1 LHRLLLP
8 IAGSSNLAL
17 VDAADSVNDHDDFL
31 MSEEDDDADYA
42 APASKRRRSN
52 SGKPTAV
59 APKRATKEKGK
70 AKAREPKCRLVNAKP
85 PESIQAAVDGAP
97 AARASAP
104 AMDSKWIKIKENLC
118 LCRSGGCTVTTRTEN
133 GVSRHFKLD
142 HENMAP
148 EGGVRCP
155 AGCPETFKGGRREVL
170 RKHLDLQKRTCK
182 ASLAKKKEALAQL
195 APRRRAKKA

>member
-8 IAGSSNLAL
+8 IAGSAHLAL

-31 MSEEDDDADYA
+31 MSEVDDDADYA

-148 EGGVRCP
+148 EGGVQCP
-155 AGCPETFKGGRREVL
+155 AGCSQPFKGGSREVL
-170 RKHLDLQKRTCK
+170 RRHLDLRKSTCK
-182 ASLAKKKEALAQL
+182 ALLAKRKEALAQL
-195 APRRRAKKA
+195 APRQRAKKA